1 MENMTLMDGGTI
13 YDVNVVSAIQ
23 QCMEVVDDESKITI
37 DIAICSP
44 PGNEGFDVTR
54 NAADNYLRA

>member
-1 MENMTLMDGGTI
+1 
-13 YDVNVVSAIQ
+13 
-23 QCMEVVDDESKITI
+23 MEVVDDESKITI

-44 PGNEGFDVTR
+44 PSNEGFDVTR